1 MSCVVF
7 KTNGNKRLL
16 VACIVFAIDILNF
29 AVVGAVM
36 SNDLDADKTYV

>member
-7 KTNGNKRLL
+7 KINGNKRLL
-16 VACIVFAIDILNF
+16 MACMIFAIDILNF

-36 SNDLDADKTYV
+36 PNDLDADKTYV